1 MVKKYTAIFFMSLA
15 SIVMLAFT
23 VFPHHHH
30 QEYICFATTHCEN
43 ENSATN
49 TRHSHDE
56 GPLNEDLGCVRSLL
70 QTKISRVQSLE
81 HSCAAGHCH
90 HFTIALFF
98 IEDIFQLLSNKA
110 ESKTFPENPYRE
122 KLHSICLI
130 SELAGRAPPR
140 G

>member
-1 MVKKYTAIFFMSLA
+1 MVRKYTAIFCMSLA
-15 SIVMLAFT
+15 SIIMLAFT

-30 QEYICFATTHCEN
+30 QEYICFAATHCEN
-43 ENSATN
+43 ESSETN
-49 TRHSHDE
+49 EHHSHDE
-56 GPLNEDLGCVRSLL
+56 GPLSDEHGCVRSLL
-70 QTKISRVQSLE
+70 QTQISRIQSLE
-81 HSCAAGHCH
+81 HSCTTGNCH
-90 HFTIALFF
+90 HFTAVLFF

-110 ESKTFPENPYRE
+110 ESKTPPTNLFRE